1 MNYKEIKKYTKKLLE
16 STNVFMFNTTT
27 INIYSFTYLHILLS
41 LPFKTKIDYINAFQL
56 LPL

>member
-27 INIYSFTYLHILLS
+27 INIYSFTYFFILFFSLYYLLS
-41 LPFKTKIDYINAFQL
+41 FIMKLDI
-56 LPL
+56 

>member
-27 INIYSFTYLHILLS
+27 INIYELLGID
-41 LPFKTKIDYINAFQL
+41 KIYFIKFSCS
-56 LPL
+56 